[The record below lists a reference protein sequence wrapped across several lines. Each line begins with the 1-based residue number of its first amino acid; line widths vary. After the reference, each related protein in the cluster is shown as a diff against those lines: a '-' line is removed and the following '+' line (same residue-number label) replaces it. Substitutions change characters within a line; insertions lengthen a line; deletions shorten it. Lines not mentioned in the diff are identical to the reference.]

1 MTFPSDTPVGRVL
14 DREFRPRLVCA
25 ALSRTQ
31 RRSTIL
37 LAVLSSFSCPLG
49 GGCRPA
55 GNLRVRTG
63 GGPGFFPSGVG
74 KWRAME
80 NVLHGGA
87 AKMAK

>member
-1 MTFPSDTPVGRVL
+1 MWLS
-14 DREFRPRLVCA
+14 PRTLLSAGFSTANSVPASCA

-63 GGPGFFPSGVG
+63 GGPGFFSSGVG